1 MPGLFGLFF
10 WLDIGYLGIG
20 RKEMVQILI
29 GLKFLN
35 GDGLRRDQSGTV
47 LHGSRIGQVV
57 IIINNFL
64 VFSSFISI
72 LPPVLCKNI
81 KRLRLD
87 CVEKEKGILY
97 NISMS
102 V

>member
-35 GDGLRRDQSGTV
+35 GDGLRRDQSV
-47 LHGSRIGQVV
+47 QS
-57 IIINNFL
+57 
-64 VFSSFISI
+64 
-72 LPPVLCKNI
+72 CMEAA
-81 KRLRLD
+81 LD
-87 CVEKEKGILY
+87 KE
-97 NISMS
+97 S
-102 V
+102 